1 MALVDKDDMIKLR
14 TAAESRE
21 TAQTAEH
28 DIQIKAVA
36 YAINNAAN
44 CGQNSIIFQE
54 LLRKDVASE
63 LNSKGYHLEYVPE
76 TDRGV
81 LISWKE
87 SANS

>member
-14 TAAESRE
+14 TAEESRA

-44 CGQNSIIFQE
+44 CGQDNIIFQE
-54 LLRKDVASE
+54 ILRQDVASE
-63 LNSKGYHLEYVPE
+63 LKSKGYELSYVPE
-76 TDRGV
+76 TERGV